1 MIINL
6 KTATLEDVAKNY
18 NDIIRKAIADA
29 DYYSELKEL
38 FRDCIGDDNLS
49 VVTAYPDAFKAFENN
64 GIVTWNVLILNVS
77 SNITRLINAGYDK
90 DDVLEAVANDI
101 YMGSVLTDESPAFY
115 QRLFNNYD
123 TRTVRAEIKSR
134 HPEIDD
140 QYLLDIMNIIYDRCL
155 SDFEINRQ

>member
-18 NDIIRKAIADA
+18 NDIIHKAIADA
-29 DYYSELKEL
+29 DYYSELRDL
-38 FRDCIGDDNLS
+38 FSDCISDNNLS
-49 VVTAYPDAFKAFENN
+49 IITAYPDAFKAFEDN
-64 GIVTWNVLILNVS
+64 GITTWNVLVLDIP

-101 YMGSVLTDESPAFY
+101 YMGSVLTDESPTFY

-140 QYLLDIMNIIYDRCL
+140 QYILDIMNIIYDRCL
-155 SDFEINRQ
+155 SDFEVNRQ